1 MWKENGAISLHI
13 GTTAHQYIYMNTI
26 SMAMTMKIKRQWIF
40 HSLLVGHAQCT
51 HAIPYYTIPYCI
63 RTYVYWMNQTVKSNL
78 QALRNASISIQI
90 EFHFFVLQLLACHS
104 CFICCIYIVAQRNE
118 HLNSVHC
125 TLNAVTNSMH
135 ALSFSTHML
144 ENVRRKTTNRM
155 DERVGKWKSR
165 TRTTTTTTKLYERK
179 KEMRKVINCNLC
191 SWVQRRSFFNS
202 WTEAHKTLT
211 LFA

>member
-13 GTTAHQYIYMNTI
+13 GRTAHQYIYMNTI
-26 SMAMTMKIKRQWIF
+26 SMAMAMKIKRQWIF

-51 HAIPYYTIPYCI
+51 HAIPYHTIPY
-63 RTYVYWMNQTVKSNL
+63 TYVYGMNQTVKSNL

-104 CFICCIYIVAQRNE
+104 CFICCIHIVAQRNE

-144 ENVRRKTTNRM
+144 ENARRKTTNRM

-165 TRTTTTTTKLYERK
+165 TTTTTKLYERK
-179 KEMRKVINCNLC
+179 KRDEKGD
-191 SWVQRRSFFNS
+191 
-202 WTEAHKTLT
+202 
-211 LFA
+211 